1 MFSNY
6 YIKFKDF
13 ERWLQK
19 KIDKFFNP
27 ISAII
32 EHQEKDSRV
41 YQRSSE
47 RENKSIHRTVGTLRA
62 FDNQANNIH
71 CRRCSKNLKISEC
84 TQLILLPVDNHL
96 KFVKENRLCFNYLSN
111 LHKIK
116 ECKSKVCCRID
127 SHTKR

>member
-6 YIKFKDF
+6 YIKLKDF

-32 EHQEKDSRV
+32 EHQEKDPRV

-47 RENKSIHRTVGTLRA
+47 REI
-62 FDNQANNIH
+62 NQYI
-71 CRRCSKNLKISEC
+71 E
-84 TQLILLPVDNHL
+84 QLAL
-96 KFVKENRLCFNYLSN
+96 
-111 LHKIK
+111 
-116 ECKSKVCCRID
+116 
-127 SHTKR
+127 